1 MGRQFRFE
9 TADAVILFLPFD
21 LTLECLQLA
30 LGAALGAR
38 QRLPATRVAETA
50 EIDCVPVVPTDREPE
65 HQADQ
70 PF

>member
-1 MGRQFRFE
+1 MGRQVRFE
-9 TADAVILFLPFD
+9 TADAVILVPPFD

-30 LGAALGAR
+30 LGALGAR

-65 HQADQ
+65 HRAAQ